1 MGIHLADPQRDGFV
15 TTRPDV
21 NTVLRGLKPF
31 QRDTVEYVFDRLY
44 HLPEGS
50 HRFLV
55 ADEVGLGK
63 TLVAR
68 GIIAKAID
76 HMWDDIDRIDIVY
89 ICSNADIARQNINR
103 LNITGQGDFAHASRL
118 TLLPAILKGFDRKL
132 NFVSFTPGTSF
143 DLKSSTGIQQERA
156 LLFHLLRRGWDLP
169 YIPCCNV
176 MQCDVGDKDRWRAS
190 LKNYEPGLDLDVQ
203 IVTLFFDRLETQI
216 VREKEQGLP
225 DIHSRFLDLC
235 TRFSYYQEHRNLSRD
250 KVSDR
255 NNVIGELRAIL
266 AGTCLK
272 ALEPNVV
279 ILDEFQRF
287 KHLLNDDSAAGLLAQ
302 ELFSYSDEDTEVR
315 TILLSATPYK
325 MYTLYEE
332 SGEDDHYQDFLA
344 TLEFLENNPRNTAE
358 IKLIIEDYRREM
370 YRFGNGDSGRLLIL
384 KQRLETALRQTMVR
398 TERVTSTPGHD
409 DMLTEISD
417 ASLGLPPSEIKA
429 YLAMQTISKMLGQ
442 GEVIEHWKSAPYLL
456 NFMDHYKFKETFVR
470 EINESSGSRFT
481 QILRNSSNAF
491 LSWKDIQS
499 YQQMDPGNARLRK
512 LMADLLG
519 NGEWRLLW
527 SPPSLPYYELD
538 GAFKQCE
545 GKNITKR
552 LIFSSWT
559 VVPKVLAAIL
569 SYDVERRMY
578 SSFEENPLNTA
589 EERQK
594 RRPLL
599 RFAFSNE
606 RLTGMPVLGLL
617 YPSFTLARLGDPLQ
631 IFKNRPDGVTETLKS
646 TTLLAGIEQRISEK
660 LAQLPDGDEDSERD
674 DESWYWAAP
683 ILLDIQED
691 YAAAEVWL
699 KQSRLPRVWSGSSKT
714 NHEDGGDS
722 RWADHVD
729 YAASLMDGVTLQLGR
744 RPKDLSW
751 VLAQIALASP
761 AITALRSLCRISGD
775 LREYSDKST
784 RNKAGCIAWGFRK
797 LFNRPEVTALIR
809 GMNRDVPYW
818 RSTLEY
824 CVDGGLQAVL
834 DEYAHILQE
843 FLGVSDL
850 PPDNALQEVTDTMT
864 SALSLMTSRVELDD
878 ISFKNPDNRIQI
890 LRKSMRNHF
899 ALRFGVQQ
907 SDDGS
912 ETTREDHVRT
922 AFNSPFWPFVLAST
936 SVGQEGLDFHPYC
949 HALVHWNLPSN
960 PVDMEQREGRIHRYK
975 GHAVRKNLAKRYA
988 DSIVGSHHPDPWA
1001 DMFERARNEHWEASR
1016 GLIPF
1021 WGFPIKD
1028 GARIERHVPTLP
1040 LSQEIEKLQALKKS
1054 LVIYRMVFG
1063 QTRQEDMIDY
1073 LLSRITD
1080 ADVGDISRLL
1090 QIELRPPKSGGV
1102 LLNSNNENADR

>member
-1 MGIHLADPQRDGFV
+1 M

-21 NTVLRGLKPF
+21 NAVLRGLKPF

-44 HLPEGS
+44 HSPEGS
-50 HRFLV
+50 HRFLI

-76 HMWDDIDRIDIVY
+76 HMWDNIDRIDIVY

-103 LNITGQGDFAHASRL
+103 LNITGQVGFAHASRL

-156 LLFHLLRRGWDLP
+156 LLFHLLRKRWDLP

-190 LKNYEPGLDLDVQ
+190 LKNYKPGLDLDSQ
-203 IVTLFFDRLETQI
+203 IVALFFDRLKTYI
-216 VREKEQGLP
+216 AREKEQGLP
-225 DIHSRFLDLC
+225 DLHSRFLDLC
-235 TRFSYYQEHRNLSRD
+235 TRFAYYQEHRNLSRD
-250 KVSDR
+250 KVRER
-255 NNVIGELRAIL
+255 NRVIGELRAIL

-272 ALEPNVV
+272 ALEPDLV

-287 KHLLNDDSAAGLLAQ
+287 KHLLNDDSDAGLLAQ
-302 ELFSYSDEDTEVR
+302 ELFSYTDEDTDVR

-344 TLEFLENNPRNTAE
+344 TLEFLENNPRNSAE
-358 IKLIIEDYRREM
+358 IKLIIEEYRREM

-384 KQRLETALRQTMVR
+384 KQKLETALRKTMVR
-398 TERVTSTPGHD
+398 TERITSMPGHD
-409 DMLTEISD
+409 DMLTEISNT
-417 ASLGLPPSEIKA
+417 SLGLPPSEIKA
-429 YLAMQTISKMLGQ
+429 YLAMQTISGMIGQ
-442 GEVIEHWKSAPYLL
+442 GEVIEYWKSAPYLL
-456 NFMDHYKFKETFVR
+456 NFMDHYKFKEAFVQ
-470 EINESSGSRFT
+470 EINGSSNSRFT
-481 QILRNSSNAF
+481 QILRNSPKAF

-499 YQQMDPGNARLRK
+499 YQQVDPGNARLRK
-512 LMADLLG
+512 LMVDLLD
-519 NGEWRLLW
+519 NGDWRLLW
-527 SPPSLPYYELD
+527 TPPSLPYYELA

-552 LIFSSWT
+552 LVFSSWT
-559 VVPKVLAAIL
+559 VVPKVLAAIV
-569 SYDVERRMY
+569 SYEVERRMY
-578 SSFEENPLNTA
+578 RSFEENPVNTA

-599 RFAFSNE
+599 QFAFSNE

-617 YPSFTLARLGDPLQ
+617 YPSFTLARLGDPLPF
-631 IFKNRPDGVTETLKS
+631 FKNRPDKVTETLKS
-646 TTLLAGIEQRISEK
+646 TDILTGIEQCIIEK
-660 LAQLPDGDEDSERD
+660 LAQLPDGDEDLERS

-691 YAAAEVWL
+691 KAAAEMWL
-699 KQSRLPRVWSGSSKT
+699 KQAGLPQIWSGSSKM
-714 NHEDGGDS
+714 NHEGGGDS

-729 YAASLMDGVTLQLGR
+729 YAAGLMDGETLRLGR

-751 VLAQIALASP
+751 VLAQMALAGP
-761 AITALRSLCRISGD
+761 AVAALRSLCRISDD
-775 LREYSDKST
+775 LRECSDKST
-784 RNKAGCIAWGFRK
+784 RNKAGCVAWGFRK

-809 GMNRDVPYW
+809 GMKRDVPYW

-850 PPDNALQEVTDTMT
+850 PPDNALQEVANTMT

-878 ISFKNPDNRIQI
+878 ISFKNPDHCIEIRK
-890 LRKSMRNHF
+890 KSMRNHF

-907 SDDGS
+907 SDDGN
-912 ETTREDHVRT
+912 EKTREDHVRT

-936 SVGQEGLDFHPYC
+936 SVGQEGLDFHLYC
-949 HALVHWNLPSN
+949 HALIHWNLPSN

-988 DSIVGSHHPDPWA
+988 DCITDSHHPDPWA
-1001 DMFERARNEHWEASR
+1001 DMFEMARNEHWEASR

-1021 WGFPIKD
+1021 WSFPIKD

-1040 LSQEIEKLQALKKS
+1040 LSQDIEKLQALKKS

-1073 LLSRITD
+1073 LLSRLGD
-1080 ADVGDISRLL
+1080 ADVDAVSRQL
-1090 QIELRPPKSGGV
+1090 QIELGPPKSEDV
-1102 LLNSNNENADR
+1102 